1 MNNKRFGKRGDLML
15 LKVVGTGSSGN
26 TYVLENKNEI
36 LILDAGCGIKSVLK
50 SIDYNVSK
58 VRGVIITHEH
68 G

>member
-1 MNNKRFGKRGDLML
+1 ML

>member
-1 MNNKRFGKRGDLML
+1 ML

-26 TYVLENKNEI
+26 TYALENENEI

-50 SIDYNVSK
+50 SIDYKVSNI
-58 VRGVIITHEH
+58 RGVLITHEH

>member
-1 MNNKRFGKRGDLML
+1 ML

-26 TYVLENKNEI
+26 TYALENENKI

-58 VRGVIITHEH
+58 IRGVLITHEH